1 MLCLPAVRHR
11 VRVAGEA
18 TCFLLT
24 WSQRLLKLTIL
35 ALTTCDKDED
45 EMYIRQWSEGF
56 EGGGVE
62 WGGVMMDED

>member
-1 MLCLPAVRHR
+1 MIAV
-11 VRVAGEA
+11 
-18 TCFLLT
+18 LT
-24 WSQRLLKLTIL
+24 APQLTIL